1 MVAEAAESVAGAGM
15 TTFDCSIC
23 HRQQPFDLLAKAEA
37 KNGEVRT
44 LCVDC
49 REAALAREKEYKM
62 PELEEELPEP
72 SWGTSP
78 MSLARVKMESEEA
91 RHSTCPDCGHAN
103 GRHARS
109 CRLG

>member
-1 MVAEAAESVAGAGM
+1 MIN
-15 TTFDCSIC
+15 FRCSIC
-23 HRQQPFDLLAKAEA
+23 HREFPFDSLAKAEA
-37 KNGEVRT
+37 KDGEART
-44 LCVDC
+44 LCIDC
-49 REAALAREKEYKM
+49 REAALLREKEYKM
-62 PELEEELPEP
+62 PKPEEELPEP

-91 RHSTCPDCGHAN
+91 RHSTCPDCGYGA